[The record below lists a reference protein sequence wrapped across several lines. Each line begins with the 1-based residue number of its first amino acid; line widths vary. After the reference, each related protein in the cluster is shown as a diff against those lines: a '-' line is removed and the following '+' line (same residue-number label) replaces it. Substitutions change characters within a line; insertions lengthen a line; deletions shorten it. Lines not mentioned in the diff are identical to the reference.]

1 MPSNS
6 TTETQAAASSF
17 AGTATPST
25 ASGKASTFM
34 SSRVPN
40 TISEAAVMPD
50 AARPGETPSCESIS
64 YWSAADVAP
73 PPGRSLL
80 AALPTR

>member
-1 MPSNS
+1 MANNS
-6 TTETQAAASSF
+6 TAETHAAASSF

-25 ASGKASTFM
+25 TSGNASMFK

-40 TISEAAVMPD
+40 TSSEAAVMPD
-50 AARPGETPSCESIS
+50 AARPGGTPSCESIS
-64 YWSAADVAP
+64 YWSAADVAA

-80 AALPTR
+80 TALPTR